1 MMRKSKPCHFL
12 RPFLIACFIGL
23 SCLHAHADVA
33 IDVNIKDMRPERPL
47 QYRTQ
52 LMIAGER
59 LKIDTT
65 QLRPGEGKTE
75 VLYDSSQ
82 RVLYFINHT
91 EQSYIELDEVMLFD
105 TIDGLDTVLRFLRKK
120 MGVAD
125 EPKKSTFC
133 QVRETDETRTI
144 ATLRSRK
151 HLILCDGGVRQEVW
165 VASWDEAG
173 IEKETLQ
180 GVRKLSTAYEK
191 VMANLGRVPLFREVE
206 YVPTKGLFEIDG
218 FAVAIQHFEN
228 GELLYEVQFSVPA
241 EVNPNPLAFSVPESY
256 ERTWALD

>member
-1 MMRKSKPCHFL
+1 MMSKSKTCHL
-12 RPFLIACFIGL
+12 TWLFLIACVTGL
-23 SCLHAHADVA
+23 PCWHAYAGVA
-33 IDVNIKDMRPERPL
+33 IDVDIKDMRPERPL

-65 QLRPGEGKTE
+65 QLRPDEGKTE

-91 EQSYIELDEVMLFD
+91 EQSYIELDEVVLFD
-105 TIDGLDTVLRFLRKK
+105 TIDGLDTVIRFLKRK
-120 MGVAD
+120 MGAAD
-125 EPKKSTFC
+125 GPMKSTLY

-151 HLILCDGGVRQEVW
+151 YLILCDGGVRQEVW

-180 GVRKLSTAYEK
+180 GVRKLSEAYEK

-228 GELLYEVQFSVPA
+228 GELLYDIQFGVPA
-241 EVNPNPLAFSVPESY
+241 EANPNPLAFSVPKSY
-256 ERTWALD
+256 ERTWAIK